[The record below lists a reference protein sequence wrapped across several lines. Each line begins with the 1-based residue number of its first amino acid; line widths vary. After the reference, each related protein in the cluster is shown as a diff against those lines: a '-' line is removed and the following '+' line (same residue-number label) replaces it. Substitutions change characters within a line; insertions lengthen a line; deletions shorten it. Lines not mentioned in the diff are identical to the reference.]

1 MRRAW
6 IAAAHCVLRLALP
19 TDEAETV
26 LGDLIEDAGGRPS
39 ARVFLAAWAVAAHRT
54 CGRRRGSPRGDR
66 RNRSAALTSDLRS
79 AMRTFSARPGFTV
92 TVVTTLA
99 LATGA
104 GATMFAIVDAVLLRP
119 LPFSDRA
126 VWVGSFRADN
136 PDAPFTLPEFM
147 DYRERTRSL
156 DGLAAYGYWT
166 ASLATDGVTERFQ
179 GARMSANAFDVL
191 GATAAAGRLLR
202 DDDDRPGADRVV
214 VISHRLWRDHF
225 GAATAIA
232 GRRVRINAEPYTV
245 VGVLPSGF
253 SLPLRDIDVVTP
265 LSPDLDPL
273 RHARG
278 SVNFLRLFGRLK
290 RDVSMGQAEE
300 ELTAICA
307 DLRRQF
313 PAEYVRKEGVRV
325 KPLYDAVVGSYRSG
339 ITLLFVSVLIVMAAA
354 LANLLCLVLIRS
366 HDRRAEISIRIAL
379 GASRPR
385 IARQF
390 AIEAIVLA
398 AAGAAIGSLLAAA
411 VITLAPAWAPAA
423 IPRLADARID
433 GRTLAFVAALSA
445 LAATLVALAA
455 IATLLRTPGELA
467 LRRAESSTGG
477 DRASRRLRDVLVAGE
492 IASAIALLLATT
504 LLARDFR
511 ALQRVDP
518 GFDPDPVFQARVTLP
533 PTYRSPADVARFV
546 DRLTERAAMLPGV
559 RQVGLVSVAPLSGL
573 LLTVPFTVAGQPELR
588 RPDMP
593 NANLRQITP
602 GYLDAAG
609 TRLLRGRAF
618 TAADRHDAPRV
629 ALVNAALADR
639 LLGAEPIGQRLLI
652 DDNNTGPR
660 PVDVVG
666 VVENV
671 QQLTIGGPPPM
682 DIYIPLHQVHP
693 DGAAFVGSNHFWVLR
708 VDGDPGS
715 VGRRFVSALQE
726 IDRDAAISSVG
737 TLRRYVDAW
746 FAPRRFSLWLFTAF
760 AVTTALLSIT
770 GLYGLIAYTVR
781 QRRREIGL
789 RMALG
794 ATAGSVRRLFMAH
807 AAKLSAAGVAVG
819 LIVTFLAR
827 PLAAQL
833 TTGPTVDIPTAIGVA
848 ASLFAVVLLAAW
860 LPSRRAARVGPN
872 IALKID

>member
-1 MRRAW
+1 
-6 IAAAHCVLRLALP
+6 
-19 TDEAETV
+19 
-26 LGDLIEDAGGRPS
+26 LIEDAGGRPS
-39 ARVFLAAWAVAAHRT
+39 ARVLIAACFVAAHRAI
-54 CGRRRGSPRGDR
+54 GRRYTRSGPDR
-66 RNRSAALTSDLRS
+66 VRAPRSAALASDLRS
-79 AMRTFSARPGFTV
+79 AMRTLAARPGFTV
-92 TVVTTLA
+92 TIVITLA

-104 GATMFAIVDAVLLRP
+104 GAAMFAIVDAVLLRP

-147 DYRERTRSL
+147 DYRERAQTL

-166 ASLATDGVTERFQ
+166 ASLASDGVTERFQ

-191 GATAAAGRLLR
+191 GATAAAGRLLQ
-202 DDDDRPGADRVV
+202 DDDDRAGADRVV
-214 VISHRLWRDHF
+214 VISHRLWRDRF
-225 GAATAIA
+225 GAAPDIA

-245 VGVLPSGF
+245 VGVLPPGF

-265 LSPDLDPL
+265 LAPDLDPL

-290 RDVSMGQAEE
+290 PDVTIGQAEE
-300 ELTAICA
+300 ELTVICA

-313 PAEYVRKEGVRV
+313 PAEYSRKEGVRV
-325 KPLYDAVVGSYRSG
+325 KLLYDAVVGSHRSG

-354 LANLLCLVLIRS
+354 LANLLCLVLVRS
-366 HDRRAEISIRIAL
+366 HDRRPEISIRIAL

-385 IARQF
+385 IARQL
-390 AIEAIVLA
+390 AIEAIILA
-398 AAGAAIGSLLAAA
+398 AAGAAAGIVLAIS
-411 VITLAPAWAPAA
+411 VISVAPAWAPAA
-423 IPRLADARID
+423 IPRLTDARID
-433 GRTLAFVAALSA
+433 ATAIAFVAALAA
-445 LAATLVALAA
+445 LAATLVAVAA
-455 IATLLRTPGELA
+455 MAVLLRTPDDLA
-467 LRRAESSTGG
+467 LRRAGRSTGG
-477 DRASRRLRDVLVAGE
+477 DRTNRRIRDVLVAAE
-492 IASAIALLLATT
+492 MAAAVALLLATT

-518 GFDPDPVFQARVTLP
+518 GFDPDPVFQARVSLP
-533 PTYRSPADVARFV
+533 PAYRSPADIARFV
-546 DRLTERAAMLPGV
+546 DRLTERAATLPGV
-559 RQVGLVSVAPLSGL
+559 RQVGVVSVAPLSGL
-573 LLTVPFTVAGQPELR
+573 LLTVPFTVAGQPQLR

-618 TAADRHDAPRV
+618 SAADRHDAPLV

-639 LLGAEPIGQRLLI
+639 LLGGEPIGQRLLI

-666 VVENV
+666 VVANV
-671 QQLTIGGPPPM
+671 QQVTIGGPPTM

-693 DGAAFVGSNHFWVLR
+693 DGAPFLGSTHFWVLR
-708 VDGDPGS
+708 VDGDPAA
-715 VGRRFVSALQE
+715 VGRGFVSALQQ

-746 FAPRRFSLWLFTAF
+746 FAPLRFSLSLFAAF
-760 AVTTALLSIT
+760 AVTAVLLSMT

-794 ATAGSVRRLFMAH
+794 ATTGSVRRLFMAH
-807 AAKLSAAGVAVG
+807 AAKLSAAGIAVG
-819 LIVTFLAR
+819 LIAAFLAR
-827 PLAAQL
+827 RLTAQL
-833 TTGPTVDIPTAIGVA
+833 TTTPTLDVPAAIGVA
-848 ASLFAVVLLAAW
+848 APLFVVVLLAAW
-860 LPSRRAARVGPN
+860 LPSRRAARVGPA
-872 IALKID
+872 IALKTD

>member
-1 MRRAW
+1 MRAW
-6 IAAAHCVLRLALP
+6 IAVAHRVLTLVLP
-19 TDEAETV
+19 ADEAEII

-39 ARVFLAAWAVAAHRT
+39 ARVLLAACAIAAHRAI
-54 CGRRRGSPRGDR
+54 GRGAPRRDRRRRP
-66 RNRSAALTSDLRS
+66 AALTSDLRS
-79 AMRTFSARPGFTV
+79 AIRTLTARPGFTI

-99 LATGA
+99 LATAA
-104 GATMFAIVDAVLLRP
+104 GASMFAIVDAVLLRP

-136 PDAPFTLPEFM
+136 PDAPFTLPELM
-147 DYRERTRSL
+147 DYRAQTRRL
-156 DGLAAYGYWT
+156 DGLAAYAYWT

-313 PAEYVRKEGVRV
+313 PAEYARKQGVRV
-325 KPLYDAVVGSYRSG
+325 RPLYDAVVGGHRSG
-339 ITLLFVSVLIVMAAA
+339 IALLFVSVLIVMAAA
-354 LANLLCLVLIRS
+354 LANLLCLVLVRS
-366 HDRRAEISIRIAL
+366 HDRRTEISIRIAL

-385 IARQF
+385 IARQL
-390 AIEAIVLA
+390 AIEAIALTT
-398 AAGAAIGSLLAAA
+398 AGAAIGSLAATA
-411 VITLAPAWAPAA
+411 VITFAPALAPAA
-423 IPRLADARID
+423 IPRLTDAHLD
-433 GRTLAFVAALSA
+433 GRAMAFVAAVA
-445 LAATLVALAA
+445 AVAATLVAAGAMAA
-455 IATLLRTPGELA
+455 LLGASGEVA
-467 LRRAESSTGG
+467 LRRTARSTGG
-477 DRASRRLRDVLVAGE
+477 DRTNRRLRDVLVAGE

-518 GFDPDPVFQARVTLP
+518 GFDPDPVFQARVSLP
-533 PTYRSPADVARFV
+533 PTYRAPSDIARFV
-546 DRLTERAAMLPGV
+546 DQVSERASTLPGV
-559 RQVGLVSVAPLSGL
+559 RHVGVVSVAPLSGL
-573 LLTVPFTVAGQPELR
+573 LLTVPFTVADQPQLR

-618 TAADRHDAPRV
+618 TAADRHDAQPV

-639 LLGAEPIGQRLLI
+639 LPGGEPIGQRLFI
-652 DDNNTGPR
+652 DDNSTGPR

-671 QQLTIGGPPPM
+671 QQVTIGVQPPI

-693 DGAAFVGSNHFWVLR
+693 DGAPFLASNHFWVLR
-708 VDGDPGS
+708 VDGDPAS
-715 VGRRFVSALQE
+715 VGRGFASALQR
-726 IDRDAAISSVG
+726 IDRDAAISNVG

-746 FAPRRFSLWLFTAF
+746 FAPLRFSLSLFAAF
-760 AVTTALLSIT
+760 AVTTVLLSIT

-794 ATAGSVRRLFMAH
+794 ATTGSVRRLFLAH
-807 AAKLSAAGVAVG
+807 AAKLSAAGIAVG
-819 LIVTFLAR
+819 LIVAFLAR
-827 PLAAQL
+827 PLAGQL
-833 TTGPTVDIPTAIGVA
+833 TTTPTVDVLTVIGVA
-848 ASLFAVVLLAAW
+848 APLFAVVLLAAW
-860 LPSRRAARVGPN
+860 LPSRRAARVGPA
-872 IALKID
+872 IALKTE